1 MTRISDSAAIDRV
14 ANALTNTDPFASDR
28 KKNSE
33 SVQAIQGGLKAFGS
47 AAGPFAPA
55 LGMLCSAVS
64 AVIGG
69 VAAICGT

>member
-14 ANALTNTDPFASDR
+14 ANALTNTDPFASGR

-33 SVQAIQGGLKAFGS
+33 TVQAIQGGLGALGS
-47 AAGPFAPA
+47 VNPA
-55 LGMLCSAVS
+55 LGMFCSAVS

-69 VAAICGT
+69 FAAFFGT